1 MEDTS
6 SIFKDRLNIAIKA
19 KGYNN
24 VALSDKAGLSQAAV
38 GYYRK
43 GRLPRGCVELVKL
56 ANALDVT
63 PDYLLGF
70 SDEPHG
76 RRRGFDR
83 FDNYEDVYRTL
94 YGLLLAF
101 YNHAELSLIKNDN
114 VVDPYEGSE
123 KPLEL
128 RLVIR
133 DAKLLDYF
141 DMDARIEHAIE
152 KMPEISNTAK
162 ANFYERMRNDKLS
175 VPELPF

>member
-1 MEDTS
+1 MES
-6 SIFKDRLNIAIKA
+6 SIFKERIGAAMKA

-24 VALSDKAGLSQAAV
+24 AALAREARFSAAAI
-38 GYYRK
+38 GNYGK
-43 GRLPRGCVELVKL
+43 GRMPRGCDEIVKL

-70 SDEPHG
+70 SDEPQSH
-76 RRRGFDR
+76 RRGFDR

-101 YNHAELSLIKNDN
+101 YNHAELSLIKNDST
-114 VVDPYEGSE
+114 VDPYEGNGT
-123 KPLEL
+123 PLEL

-133 DAKLLDYF
+133 DEKLLEYF

-162 ANFYERMRNDKLS
+162 ANFYERMRNDKLT

>member
-1 MEDTS
+1 M
-6 SIFKDRLNIAIKA
+6 K
-19 KGYNN
+19 
-24 VALSDKAGLSQAAV
+24 
-38 GYYRK
+38 
-43 GRLPRGCVELVKL
+43 
-56 ANALDVT
+56 
-63 PDYLLGF
+63 
-70 SDEPHG
+70 
-76 RRRGFDR
+76 
-83 FDNYEDVYRTL
+83 TL

-152 KMPEISNTAK
+152 KMPEISNTAST
-162 ANFYERMRNDKLS
+162 R
-175 VPELPF
+175 